1 MIQTPLNKYLETTVK
16 TATPAQ
22 LLIMLVDG
30 AIRFTRLGIE
40 ALKQNKVE
48 DAHKSFRRAQDI
60 VDEFVVTID
69 RNSPLAENLL
79 KLYEYFNF
87 RLTEANIK
95 KDAAP
100 AEEVIGYLLELKDTW
115 IQAAKLNG
123 SGAAQHG

>member
-1 MIQTPLNKYLETTVK
+1 MIQTPVNKYLETTVK

-30 AIRFTRLGIE
+30 AIRFTRIGIE
-40 ALKQNKVE
+40 AVKQNKPE

-60 VDEFVVTID
+60 INEFVVTID

-100 AEEVIGYLLELKDTW
+100 AEEVVGHLQELKETW
-115 IQAAKLNG
+115 IQASKQAG
-123 SGAAQHG
+123 SSVAQHG

>member
-40 ALKQNKVE
+40 ALKHNKME
-48 DAHKSFRRAQDI
+48 DAHNSLRRAQDI
-60 VDEFVVTID
+60 INEFVVTID
-69 RNSPLAENLL
+69 RNSPMAENLL

-95 KDAAP
+95 KDITP
-100 AEEVIGYLLELKDTW
+100 AEEVVGYLQELKETW
-115 IQAAKLNG
+115 IQAAKQAG
-123 SGAAQHG
+123 TGVAHHG